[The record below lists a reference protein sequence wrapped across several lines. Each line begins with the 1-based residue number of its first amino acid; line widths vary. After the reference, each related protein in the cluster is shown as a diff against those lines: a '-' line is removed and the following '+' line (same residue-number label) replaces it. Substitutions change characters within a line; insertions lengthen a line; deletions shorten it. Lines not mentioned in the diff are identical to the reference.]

1 MRTQVL
7 QAQLREM
14 GKFISFKDQCNS
26 AVSQANVGWHLAHN
40 LQVINNVTAAL
51 KTSNP
56 KDYRYQ
62 FSFPQLIVFL
72 TGRIP
77 RGKAKAPRSVRP
89 GSDVLQ
95 EDLVKYLREAERNIR
110 QFLTL
115 HPKSHFEH
123 PYFKNLNRNETRKFL
138 EIHTEHH
145 LKIIRE
151 ITS

>member
-1 MRTQVL
+1 MRTKGL
-7 QAQLREM
+7 QSQLREM

-26 AVSQANVGWHLAHN
+26 AVSQANVGWHLTHN

-51 KTSNP
+51 EASNP

-77 RGKAKAPRSVRP
+77 RGKAKAPKSVRP
-89 GSDVLQ
+89 GSSICQ
-95 EDLVKYLREAERNIR
+95 EDLVRSLREAEQNIQR
-110 QFLTL
+110 FLTL
-115 HPKSHFEH
+115 HPNSYFDH
-123 PYFKNLNRNETRKFL
+123 PYFKNLNRNETKKFL